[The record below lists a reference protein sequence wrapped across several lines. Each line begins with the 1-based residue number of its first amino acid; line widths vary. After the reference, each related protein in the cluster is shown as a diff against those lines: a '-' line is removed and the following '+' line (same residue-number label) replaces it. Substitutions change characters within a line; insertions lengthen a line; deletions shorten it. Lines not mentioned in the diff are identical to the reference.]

1 MLIFLI
7 NKHPIA
13 QLISARLGHRYLL
26 AILNVSHQQFGGS
39 VPSSGHIVSE
49 EAALTGRCNGAGE
62 AKITHLNHALLRDE
76 DVLWFD
82 VTVDDLEMKRTNEH
96 HVVYCSLYS
105 LKAC

>member
-1 MLIFLI
+1 MLKFLI

-13 QLISARLGHRYLL
+13 QVISARLVHRYLL

-49 EAALTGRCNGAGE
+49 DAALTDRCNSAGK
-62 AKITHLNHALLRDE
+62 AKITQLNHTVLRDE

-82 VTVDDLEMKRTNEH
+82 VTVDDLEMKRTNQH
-96 HVVYCSLYS
+96 HVVYCSL
-105 LKAC
+105 KAC